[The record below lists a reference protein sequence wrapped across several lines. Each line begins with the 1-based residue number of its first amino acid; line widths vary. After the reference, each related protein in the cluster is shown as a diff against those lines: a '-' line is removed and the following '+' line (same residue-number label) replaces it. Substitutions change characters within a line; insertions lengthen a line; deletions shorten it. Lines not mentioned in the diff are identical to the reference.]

1 MLFGGISEVSLVQEP
16 EPEAV
21 MRARSLKSILA
32 DVRYRLGTLPIEEQW
47 AEGDTVDEQKS
58 GNAAE
63 LAWGLAECA
72 WQGYADACHHP
83 IQSVRDG
90 WRNIGASGHF
100 LSKYRLNE
108 EQAAAVPSVP
118 TDGENR
124 TPADGNPQGE
134 IYCNNY
140 AQTHC
145 EKVNDLIPMYLF
157 SIWPARRENRPHVPW
172 HQMAVGKLGKNHY
185 LILDNTIGIEWH
197 GTLPEFVRQYGQ
209 NALMEIVPQ
218 AGIAPPLKPVYQS
231 GPARLWMQ
239 VVYGIPEEEMQSA
252 NIYDDIPPRLAV
264 KNKADRKTWMKS

>member
-1 MLFGGISEVSLVQEP
+1 MSSIGMLFGGISEVSLVQEP

-145 EKVNDLIPMYLF
+145 KKV
-157 SIWPARRENRPHVPW
+157 E
-172 HQMAVGKLGKNHY
+172 
-185 LILDNTIGIEWH
+185 
-197 GTLPEFVRQYGQ
+197 
-209 NALMEIVPQ
+209 
-218 AGIAPPLKPVYQS
+218 
-231 GPARLWMQ
+231 
-239 VVYGIPEEEMQSA
+239 
-252 NIYDDIPPRLAV
+252 
-264 KNKADRKTWMKS
+264 